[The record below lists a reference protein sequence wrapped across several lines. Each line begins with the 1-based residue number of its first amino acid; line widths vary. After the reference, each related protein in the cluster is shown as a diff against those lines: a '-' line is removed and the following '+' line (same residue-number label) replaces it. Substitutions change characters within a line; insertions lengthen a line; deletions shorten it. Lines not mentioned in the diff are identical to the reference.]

1 MKLKIFDVVI
11 DSDDNLEDRQ
21 SLMDLIYK
29 YVGKK
34 ILQSW
39 LVKGD
44 EMELVDKTNSNDVWV
59 WLKNIELLD
68 QDNLKESIYMKEY
81 KDIKDE

>member
-29 YVGKK
+29 YLGKK

-68 QDNLKESIYMKEY
+68 WDNLKESIYMKEY

>member
-29 YVGKK
+29 YLGKK

-39 LVKGD
+39 
-44 EMELVDKTNSNDVWV
+44 
-59 WLKNIELLD
+59 
-68 QDNLKESIYMKEY
+68 
-81 KDIKDE
+81 